1 MNSHW
6 QPQRIL
12 AIKNKHLGDVICGVP
27 AFRALQGAFPTAELD
42 VIVSPGSR
50 DLIAGFDWIHAVIES
65 PRKLNGAARLRDELR
80 VARAV
85 ACGGYDLVV
94 DFTWSDRA
102 MWYALLSRAGRRWA
116 IQVTAGSRL
125 KPYVFNGSGGKPDRS
140 HHVME
145 HEREFLMRMGI
156 PHYDIRPDFPPTPAE
171 EQEAREWLAAHQVQ
185 REKLVVVHP
194 TSRWLFKCWHDER
207 VAEVIDW
214 LTSQGWQPVV
224 TCGPSA
230 DELKRARNIVSLV
243 RRPCLSRLGD
253 MSLRHLAAFMRQAR
267 FFFGMDS
274 APSHMASA
282 VGLPAVILFG
292 PSQVKRWRPFGAEHI
307 ILHREC
313 PCIAV
318 RGAELACDKTQI
330 VSCMSAIAV
339 EDVTAAMHARFPS
352 PARLD

>member
-1 MNSHW
+1 MSSNW
-6 QPQRIL
+6 QPRRIL

-27 AFRALQGAFPTAELD
+27 AFHALHDAFPAAQLD

-50 DLIAGFDWIHAVIES
+50 DLIAGFDWIYAVIES
-65 PRKLNGAARLRDELR
+65 PRKLKGLARLRDEWR
-80 VARAV
+80 VAKAV
-85 ACGGYDLVV
+85 MTGGYDLVV

-102 MWYALLSRAGRRWA
+102 MWYAVLSRASKRWA
-116 IQVTAGSRL
+116 IQVTAGSKL
-125 KPYVFNGSGGKPDRS
+125 KPHVFNDYGGKPDRS

-156 PHYDIRPDFPPTPAE
+156 PHYDIRPDFPPTPVEDAE
-171 EQEAREWLAAHQVQ
+171 ACVWLDAHQVQ
-185 REKLVVVHP
+185 RDKLVVVHP

-214 LTSQGWQPVV
+214 LTAQGWQPVV
-224 TCGPSA
+224 TCGPAA
-230 DELKRARNIVSLV
+230 DELKRARNIMSLV
-243 RRPCLSRLGD
+243 RHPCLSRLGD

-282 VGLPAVILFG
+282 VGLPAIILFG
-292 PSQVKRWRPFGAEHI
+292 PSQVKRWRPFGDEHA

-318 RGAELACDKTQI
+318 RGVELACDKNQI
-330 VSCMSAIAV
+330 VRCMSAITV
-339 EDVTAAMHARFPS
+339 DEVTSAIQSRFRLAA
-352 PARLD
+352 

>member
-1 MNSHW
+1 MSW
-6 QPQRIL
+6 QPRRIL

-27 AFRALQGAFPTAELD
+27 AFRALHQAFPAAELD

-50 DLIAGFDWIHAVIES
+50 DLIAGFDWIHSVIES
-65 PRKLNGAARLRDELR
+65 PRKLKGLARVRDELR

-85 ACGGYDLVV
+85 ASGGYDLVV

-102 MWYALLSRAGRRWA
+102 MWYAALSRASRRWA
-116 IQVTAGSRL
+116 IQVTAGSKL
-125 KPYVFNGSGGKPDRS
+125 KPHVFTDYGGKPDRN

-145 HEREFLMRMGI
+145 HEREFLTRMGI
-156 PHYDIRPDFPPTPAE
+156 PHYEIHPDFPPTPAE
-171 EQEAREWLAAHQVQ
+171 EQEARDWLAAHQVSL
-185 REKLVVVHP
+185 EKLVVVHP

-214 LTSQGWQPVV
+214 LTTQGWQPVI
-224 TCGPSA
+224 TCGPSN

-243 RRPCLSRLGD
+243 RQPCLSRLGD

-282 VGLPAVILFG
+282 VGVPAFILFG
-292 PSQVKRWRPFGAEHI
+292 PSQVRRWRPYGDQHSV
-307 ILHREC
+307 LHRDC
-313 PCIAV
+313 ACIAV

-330 VSCMSAIAV
+330 VKCMSAISVA
-339 EDVTAAMHARFPS
+339 EVTSLIQQRFPA
-352 PARLD
+352 PALRV

>member
-1 MNSHW
+1 M
-6 QPQRIL
+6 
-12 AIKNKHLGDVICGVP
+12 ICGVP
-27 AFRALQGAFPTAELD
+27 AFRALHEAFPKAELD

-50 DLIAGFDWIHAVIES
+50 ELIAGFEWIHGVIES
-65 PRKLNGAARLRDELR
+65 PRKLKGLARVRDELR

-85 ACGGYDLVV
+85 ATGGYDLVV

-102 MWYALLSRAGRRWA
+102 MWYALISRASRRWA
-116 IQVTAGSRL
+116 IQVTAGSKL
-125 KPYVFNGSGGKPDRS
+125 KPHVFNGYGGKPDRS

-156 PHYDIRPDFPPTPAE
+156 PYYDIKPDFPPTPVEE
-171 EQEAREWLAAHQVQ
+171 EQARDWLAANGVQ
-185 REKLVVVHP
+185 RDKLVVVHP

-207 VAEVIDW
+207 VAQVIDW
-214 LTSQGWQPVV
+214 LTEQGWQPVV
-224 TCGPSA
+224 TCGPSE

-243 RRPCLSRLGD
+243 RRPCLARLGD
-253 MSLRHLAAFMRQAR
+253 MSLRQLAGFMRQGR

-282 VGLPAVILFG
+282 VRVPAVILFG
-292 PSQVKRWRPFGAEHI
+292 PSQVKRWRPFGEQHV

-318 RGAELACDKTQI
+318 RGAELACDKNEI
-330 VSCMSAIAV
+330 VRCMSAITV
-339 EDVTAAMHARFPS
+339 DDVTGAIQSRFPAVDTAPKPQS
-352 PARLD
+352 

>member
-1 MNSHW
+1 MSTPW
-6 QPQRIL
+6 QPRHIL

-27 AFRALQGAFPTAELD
+27 AFRALHEAFPAAQLD

-50 DLIAGFDWIHAVIES
+50 DLIAGLDWIHEVIES
-65 PRKLNGAARLRDELR
+65 PRKLKGLARLRDEWR

-85 ACGGYDLVV
+85 VSGGYDLVV

-102 MWYALLSRAGRRWA
+102 MWYAVLSRASRRWA

-125 KPYVFNGSGGKPDRS
+125 KPHVFNGYGGKPDRA

-156 PHYDIRPDFPPTPAE
+156 PHYEIRPDFPPTPAE
-171 EQEAREWLAAHQVQ
+171 EEQARQWLAANNVP

-214 LTSQGWQPVV
+214 LTVQGWRPVV

-230 DELKRARNIVSLV
+230 DELKRARHIVSLV
-243 RRPCLSRLGD
+243 RQPCLARLGD
-253 MSLRHLAAFMRQAR
+253 MSLRQLAAFMRQAR

-282 VGLPAVILFG
+282 VGVPAVILFG
-292 PSQVKRWRPFGAEHI
+292 PSQVRRWRPFGDQHVV
-307 ILHREC
+307 LQREC

-318 RGAELACDKTQI
+318 RGAELACDKSQI
-330 VSCMSAIAV
+330 VRCMSAITTDEVVGAIQSRFRL
-339 EDVTAAMHARFPS
+339 AA
-352 PARLD
+352 

>member
-1 MNSHW
+1 MSSPK

-27 AFRALQGAFPTAELD
+27 AFRALHDAFPNAKLD
-42 VIVSPGSR
+42 VIVSPGSS

-65 PRKLNGAARLRDELR
+65 PRKLKGLARVRDELR
-80 VARAV
+80 VTCAV
-85 ACGGYDLVV
+85 ATGGYDLVV

-102 MWYALLSRAGRRWA
+102 MWYAVLSRASRRWA
-116 IQVTAGSRL
+116 IQVTAGSKL
-125 KPYVFNGSGGKPDRS
+125 KPHVFNGYGGKPDRS

-156 PHYDIRPDFPPTPAE
+156 PYYDIKPDFPPTPME
-171 EQEAREWLAAHQVQ
+171 EEEAGAWLDANHVQ
-185 REKLVVVHP
+185 RDKLVVVHP

-214 LTSQGWQPVV
+214 LTAQGWLPVV

-243 RRPCLSRLGD
+243 RQPCLSRLGD
-253 MSLRHLAAFMRQAR
+253 MSLRQLAGFMRQAR

-274 APSHMASA
+274 APSHMAAA

-292 PSQVKRWRPFGAEHI
+292 PSQVKRWRPFGDEHV
-307 ILHREC
+307 ILHRDC
-313 PCIAV
+313 SCIAV
-318 RGAELACDKTQI
+318 RSAELACDKTQI
-330 VSCMSAIAV
+330 VRCMSAIDV
-339 EDVTAAMHARFPS
+339 DEVTAMMQARFPS
-352 PARLD
+352 PARAD